1 MAKFFPESIHSEQ
14 YWANTDPNDPKPD
27 SEKLVYL
34 KLKEFSDDWTVI
46 HGLRCHAT
54 TTITARGKGKIDLPP
69 GRKDI
74 ESDFILIHPEKGVLF
89 VEVKGGVISIDK
101 GLWYSTDRGGKRH
114 KIKVPAVQAM
124 NAMHGF
130 NNYLSN
136 NLEEPYGSGNLMA
149 SFAYCAVFPDIQLGK
164 DDWAPNSPRSLMVGK
179 EDFPNFE
186 QRVYEILE
194 GQTYKKPGAVLC
206 RLIRTALMP
215 SISIKR
221 KRYSKGS
228 VEIIEEQISRLTEAQ
243 FNGWAQLRA
252 NKRMIIR
259 GIAGS
264 GKTVIAEEIAKELST
279 EGLSVLL
286 LCYNKRLREWIQEDL
301 KGTDITV
308 RTYHSLCK
316 ELCSKAGL
324 DQPEFDED
332 YWDSGFQQFFEDA
345 VEVAGVTYDAI
356 IIDEGQDFHENWFEN
371 LELLLEDSADGYFH
385 IFTDSR
391 QDIFRV
397 GCKIPEQGAAY
408 WDLPN
413 IVRNTRQIGKKVIGV
428 HGGKEKADGA
438 DGTEPLFKEVS
449 TQKQLLKA
457 TKNEV
462 EKLFVSGN
470 DADDMK
476 ILCDDQSLVNALMAE
491 LTEKIGPHAK
501 EIEVTTV
508 GLFKGL
514 ESKFVVII
522 LPLKE
527 IDHDKQNEFRNR
539 WYTGM
544 SRAKAE
550 LTVIGT
556 SEHKKILKWDES

>member
-1 MAKFFPESIHSEQ
+1 MKIRPVILCGGSGTRLWSNLKQHQAKQFIDFGGWTLLGKTLERIKGSLFDTPIIST
-14 YWANTDPNDPKPD
+14 NLK
-27 SEKLVYL
+27 YL
-34 KLKEFSDDWTVI
+34 KEIKKHL
-46 HGLRCHAT
+46 
-54 TTITARGKGKIDLPP
+54 
-69 GRKDI
+69 
-74 ESDFILIHPEKGVLF
+74 
-89 VEVKGGVISIDK
+89 
-101 GLWYSTDRGGKRH
+101 KRH

-194 GQTYKKPGAVLC
+194 GQTYKKPGVVLC

-371 LELLLEDSADGYFH
+371 LEL
-385 IFTDSR
+385 
-391 QDIFRV
+391 
-397 GCKIPEQGAAY
+397 
-408 WDLPN
+408 
-413 IVRNTRQIGKKVIGV
+413 
-428 HGGKEKADGA
+428 
-438 DGTEPLFKEVS
+438 
-449 TQKQLLKA
+449 
-457 TKNEV
+457 
-462 EKLFVSGN
+462 
-470 DADDMK
+470 
-476 ILCDDQSLVNALMAE
+476 E
-491 LTEKIGPHAK
+491 L
-501 EIEVTTV
+501 
-508 GLFKGL
+508 
-514 ESKFVVII
+514 
-522 LPLKE
+522 
-527 IDHDKQNEFRNR
+527 
-539 WYTGM
+539 
-544 SRAKAE
+544 
-550 LTVIGT
+550 
-556 SEHKKILKWDES
+556 